1 MSKRVSYK
9 RSYSK
14 SNKKMYKRSSKR
26 APSNKTLAK
35 KVKHIENDLMELKYF
50 DYSFGPTNVTNTGV
64 ILEGHMLITQGDT
77 ASTRTGN
84 KINPTSLQLRMGLN
98 TVDTLLVPVKVR
110 MIAFWDRQANGASP
124 VLANINNGLLDNSTI
139 GTIVYA
145 PRNLNT
151 VDRYTIVYDKV
162 MVINPTAWTSYT
174 SAVPNVVGTAF
185 PIEKYISKAF
195 KLGRQIRYDT
205 NTGALADLVSNA
217 FYIAFV
223 SDAASDE
230 PVMEGG
236 IRLYFRD
243 S

>member
-1 MSKRVSYK
+1 MSKRPAYK
-9 RSYSK
+9 RPYSK
-14 SNKKMYKRSSKR
+14 STRKMYKKTSKR

-64 ILEGHMLITQGDT
+64 ILEGHMLIMQGDT

-84 KINPTSLQLRMGLN
+84 KINPTSLQLRCGLN
-98 TVDTLLVPVKVR
+98 TIDATLIPVKVR
-110 MIAFWDRQANGASP
+110 MIAYWDRQANGASS
-124 VLANINNGLLDNSTI
+124 VLANINNGVLDNTTI
-139 GTIVYA
+139 SSIVYA

-162 MVINPTAWTSYT
+162 FVFNPTAWTSYT
-174 SAVPNVVGTAF
+174 SGTPNAVDTAF

-195 KLGRQIRYDT
+195 KLGRQVRYDT
-205 NTGALADLVSNA
+205 NTGAVADLVSNA
-217 FYIAFV
+217 FYIAF
-223 SDAASDE
+223 ASDVAADY
-230 PVMEGG
+230 PVIEGG

>member
-1 MSKRVSYK
+1 MSKRAAYK
-9 RSYSK
+9 RPY
-14 SNKKMYKRSSKR
+14 KKSSKR
-26 APSNKTLAK
+26 MSKSKRGPSTKTLAK

-50 DYSFGPTNVTNTGV
+50 DYNFGPTNVTTTGV
-64 ILEGHMLITQGDT
+64 ILEGQMLITQGDT

-84 KINPTSLQLRMGLN
+84 KINPTSLQIRLGLN
-98 TVDTLLVPVKVR
+98 TINTLLIPVKVR
-110 MIAFWDRQANGASP
+110 MIAYWDRQANGASS
-124 VLANINNGLLDNSTI
+124 VLANVNNGVLDNSTI
-139 GTIVYA
+139 SSIVYS

-162 MVINPTAWTSYT
+162 FVINPTAWTAYSSGT
-174 SAVPNVVGTAF
+174 PNVVENSF

-205 NTGALADLVSNA
+205 NTGTLADLVSNA

-223 SDAASDE
+223 SDVSSDY
-230 PVMEGG
+230 PVIEGG
-236 IRLYFRD
+236 CRLYFRD